1 MLLGD
6 LVKMTNEGSN
16 HILYG
21 RRHISRNAI
30 GIIVNKYLYEAG
42 DNYSNGQDLYDV
54 LFAGEIIL
62 SLFNSEITLV

>member
-1 MLLGD
+1 MLPGD
-6 LVKMTNEGSN
+6 LVKMTVQGSN

-21 RRHISRNAI
+21 RRHIPRSAI
-30 GIIVNKYLYEAG
+30 GIIVNKYRYE
-42 DNYSNGQDLYDV
+42 DDELCNEKDVYDV